1 MTIKWEHTRNI
12 LKGGWGGRGE
22 EEEDFV
28 QVRTLFKDYT
38 HIIKAKLEINSIITK
53 FIIIAHVK

>member
-1 MTIKWEHTRNI
+1 MGTYKEYIKRRR
-12 LKGGWGGRGE
+12 GR

-53 FIIIAHVK
+53 FIIIAHN